1 MKIEFVWSSLYEGW
15 KQVSFSDKR
24 KKMKGVEMGSLVVL
38 TQLAPMNSLLSHFPA
53 SNNCA
58 QQMTSAS
65 QASCL
70 MHAAPWFD
78 PAHPRCRL
86 CFHLLPAEG
95 PQASSDL
102 LRAVICWELD
112 LARGFPTCH
121 RTEPQPS
128 PALWAAT
135 CNPASLVRPPLLC
148 CRNPPVEHRLWAG
161 KNECGCPYSL
171 HDVPFKR
178 CCISPPHSLP
188 QLHKPCILRH
198 ILSLQTAELITDR
211 TETATGKLH
220 PQIITVP

>member
-1 MKIEFVWSSLYEGW
+1 MKIEFVWSSLYKGW

-24 KKMKGVEMGSLVVL
+24 KKMKGVETGSLVVL

-53 SNNCA
+53 CNNCT
-58 QQMTSAS
+58 QQMMSAS

-95 PQASSDL
+95 PRASSDL

-135 CNPASLVRPPLLC
+135 CNPASSVRPPLLC

-161 KNECGCPYSL
+161 KNEHGCPYSL
-171 HDVPFKR
+171 RWCPF
-178 CCISPPHSLP
+178 
-188 QLHKPCILRH
+188 QEVLH
-198 ILSLQTAELITDR
+198 
-211 TETATGKLH
+211 
-220 PQIITVP
+220 